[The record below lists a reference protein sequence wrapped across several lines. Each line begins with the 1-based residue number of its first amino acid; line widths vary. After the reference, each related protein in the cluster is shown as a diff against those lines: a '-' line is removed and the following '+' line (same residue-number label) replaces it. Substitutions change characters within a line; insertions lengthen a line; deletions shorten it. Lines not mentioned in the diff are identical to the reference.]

1 MNRFLKDNILWL
13 SLLGLALIVV
23 VSAYIFRP
31 KYPSYQTDI
40 NQSLSLIL
48 NQSKQ
53 VSAKDIAGIQ
63 IIDIRSADLY
73 AQGHTQNAVNIPA
86 RQLLENESLEWL
98 KKIGE
103 NGKEAILCGG
113 NELQASAPWLLLQQ
127 LGYKNILL
135 FKGGISNSG
144 ELVDTELASSE
155 TTVID
160 MTVIHSNTEVAQT
173 PVQSEIKKK
182 PEAVIPVRKAATSGG
197 GC

>member
-13 SLLGLALIVV
+13 SLLGLALLVV

-40 NQSLSLIL
+40 KQSLNLIL

-53 VSAKDIAGIQ
+53 VLVKDMTGRQ
-63 IIDIRSADLY
+63 IIDIRAADLY
-73 AQGHTQNAVNIPA
+73 AQGHPQNAVNIPV
-86 RQLLENESLEWL
+86 RLLLDKESLEWF
-98 KKIGE
+98 KKNE
-103 NGKEAILCGG
+103 ESGKEAILCGS
-113 NELQASAPWLLLQQ
+113 NELQATAPWLLLQQ

-135 FKGGISNSG
+135 FKGSISNSG

-160 MTVIHSNTEVAQT
+160 MTVIHSKSEVAQT
-173 PVQSEIKKK
+173 PVQSEIRKK
-182 PEAVIPVRKAATSGG
+182 PEAVIPVRKAASSGG

>member
-13 SLLGLALIVV
+13 SLLGLALLVV

-40 NQSLSLIL
+40 NQSLNLIL
-48 NQSKQ
+48 NQSKH
-53 VSAKDIAGIQ
+53 VSVKDIAGKQ

-73 AQGHTQNAVNIPA
+73 AHGHPQNAVNIPV
-86 RQLLENESLEWL
+86 RQLLDKESLEWF
-98 KKIGE
+98 KKFGE
-103 NGKEAILCGG
+103 NGKEAILCGS
-113 NELQASAPWLLLQQ
+113 NELQASAPWILLQQ
-127 LGYKNILL
+127 LGYNNMLIL
-135 FKGGISNSG
+135 KGGISNSG
-144 ELVDTELASSE
+144 ELVDTELTSSE

-160 MTVIHSNTEVAQT
+160 MTAIHSNTEMAQT

-182 PEAVIPVRKAATSGG
+182 PEVVIPVRKVTSSGG

>member
-13 SLLGLALIVV
+13 SLLGLALLVV

-40 NQSLSLIL
+40 NQSLNLIL

-53 VSAKDIAGIQ
+53 VSVKDIAGKQ
-63 IIDIRSADLY
+63 IIDIRSADLF
-73 AQGHTQNAVNIPA
+73 AQGHSQNAVNIPI
-86 RQLLENESLEWL
+86 RQLLEKESLEWL
-98 KKIGE
+98 RKFTE
-103 NGKEAILCGG
+103 NGKEAVLCGS
-113 NELQASAPWLLLQQ
+113 NELQATAPWILLQQ

-135 FKGGISNSG
+135 LKGGISNNG
-144 ELVDTELASSE
+144 EMVDTELASSE

-160 MTVIHSNTEVAQT
+160 TTAIHSNAEMVQLPA
-173 PVQSEIKKK
+173 QSEVKNK